1 MQTLLNLLAGVSLL
15 VWGTHIVRTGILRVY
30 GGPLRRLLRSSVE
43 NRVAAFFAGVGVTG
57 LIQSSTATALIVAAF
72 AGQGLIGTA
81 PALAVMLGADVGTSL
96 VTLVLSFDLS
106 WLAPFLIFVGVVL
119 FLGWQSATIGRFGRI
134 LIGLGLIVFALQWIG
149 VAARPVVEAAG
160 VKVIFA
166 SLTGDLLL
174 DMLVAALLTM
184 LCYSS
189 LAVVLLLAAFASLK
203 VISLPV
209 ALGLVLGANLGS
221 GILGMLSTLR
231 SPPEAR
237 RVTLGNFLFKLI
249 GCALLM
255 PAVGSIEG
263 WIDGMQLDPARE
275 VVLFHLI
282 FNAGLA
288 LLFIFFTAPIARVAE
303 RLLPSRPLAD
313 DPSKPRHL
321 DPSALD
327 TPALAISCA
336 AREALRIGDIIEQ
349 MLNGMLTVLR
359 TNDRALAERLRK
371 MDDIVDDLYTAV
383 KLYLTQISREA
394 LEPAEGRRWADI
406 VSFTINMEQVGDIV
420 ERIITDVEDKK
431 IDKGRNFSEAGMAEI
446 CDLHARLIANLR
458 LGLAVFLNGELK
470 SAQELLAQKVLFR
483 DLERAY
489 ADSHLERLTS
499 QTAESIETSSLHLDL
514 ISDLKRINSHICSI
528 AYPILEQAGV
538 LAKTRL
544 KEPEPQRAPGR
555 ARGHAG
561 AGPNGRNA
569 NGKPANGKA
578 TNGEPEPPDWPK
590 RKPRSA

>member
-15 VWGTHIVRTGILRVY
+15 VWGTHIVRTGILRLY
-30 GGPLRRLLRSSVE
+30 GGSLRRLLRQSAN
-43 NRVAAFFAGVGVTG
+43 NRGAAFFAGVGVTA
-57 LIQSSTATALIVAAF
+57 LIQSSTATALIIAAF
-72 AGQGLIGTA
+72 AGQGLIDTA

-96 VTLVLSFDLS
+96 VTIVLSFDLS
-106 WLAPFLIFVGVVL
+106 WLAPLLIFVGVVL
-119 FLGWQSATIGRFGRI
+119 FLARQAATIGRFGRI
-134 LIGLGLIVFALQWIG
+134 LIGLGLIIFALQWIG
-149 VAARPVVEAAG
+149 VAARPVVQAAG

-203 VISLPV
+203 VIALPV

-221 GILGMLSTLR
+221 GLLGMVSTLP

-237 RVTLGNFLFKLI
+237 RVALGNFLFKVI
-249 GCALLM
+249 GCLLLM
-255 PAVGSIEG
+255 PVVGHVED
-263 WIDGMQLDPARE
+263 WISGLQLDPARE
-275 VVLFHLI
+275 VVLFHFC
-282 FNAGLA
+282 FNVALA
-288 LLFIFFTAPIARVAE
+288 LLFIFFTGPIARVAE
-303 RLLPSRPLAD
+303 RMLPSRPASD
-313 DPSKPRHL
+313 DPTKPRHL
-321 DPSALD
+321 DPSALE

-336 AREALRIGDIIEQ
+336 AREALRIGDTIEQ

-359 TNDRALAERLRK
+359 TNDRALADRLRK
-371 MDDIVDDLYTAV
+371 MDDIVDKLYTAV
-383 KLYLTQISREA
+383 KLYLTQISRES

-406 VSFTINMEQVGDIV
+406 VSFTINMEQVGDII
-420 ERIITDVEDKK
+420 ERILIDLEDKK

-446 CDLHARLIANLR
+446 CDLHARLISNLR
-458 LGLAVFLNGELK
+458 LGLAVFLDGDLK
-470 SAQELLAQKVLFR
+470 AAQELLAQKVLFR

-499 QTAESIETSSLHLDL
+499 QTMESIETSSLHLDL

-544 KEPEPQRAPGR
+544 MEPELPRGR
-555 ARGHAG
+555 GTRRQG
-561 AGPNGRNA
+561 AAA
-569 NGKPANGKA
+569 NGKVAPNSEAGQA
-578 TNGEPEPPDWPK
+578 DWQK
-590 RKPRSA
+590 RKPHSA